1 MINLAYFMSKI
12 NFSAMKSIAITYLF
26 PFVVIGFLSTYPI
39 EVTFEKESKVAIKG
53 TSNVNSFTCEY
64 QDEIKLQQK
73 TINVETNRKEKFN
86 IKKAKLHLFANNFDC
101 GGRRINKDF
110 RALLQTDKF
119 PYIDIYVHGISF
131 LEKEYVADVEV
142 SIAGKNNNY
151 KLKVENP
158 EKNHF
163 TGDLIIDISDFGL
176 ESPKKLMG
184 LIEVNNLIDINF
196 DVYLSLKN

>member
-1 MINLAYFMSKI
+1 
-12 NFSAMKSIAITYLF
+12 MKSIAITYLF

-110 RALLQTDKF
+110 RELLQTDKF
-119 PYIDIYVHGISF
+119 PYVDIYVHGISF

-142 SIAGKNNNY
+142 SIAGKNNCY